1 MRIHPEI
8 WYALSPRW
16 RGLCWLICSG
26 LMLLCAIGAQLHIQ
40 HQQLTT
46 QQAQQM
52 QDAALNAR
60 LWAAVRK
67 LPPAEDT
74 PSTVAPP
81 PFSPLEFNTAEMQM
95 VRWQPASAGGELVV
109 DAVWPQIPA
118 LFSTL
123 ARRDVA
129 VVRFSLQPE
138 QQKLRLTLQLERQNA
153 G

>member
-8 WYALSPRW
+8 WYALSPR
-16 RGLCWLICSG
+16 RRSLCWVIGTG
-26 LMLLCAIGAQLHIQ
+26 LMLLCAIGVQLNIQ
-40 HQQLTT
+40 DHQLTT
-46 QQAQQM
+46 QQAQQAR
-52 QDAALNAR
+52 DAALNAR
-60 LWAAVRK
+60 LWTAVRK
-67 LPPAEDT
+67 LSPADNVA
-74 PSTVAPP
+74 STVAAR
-81 PFSPLEFNTAEMQM
+81 PFSPLEFDTGEMQM
-95 VRWQPASAGGELVV
+95 VRWQPGNAGGELVV
-109 DAVWPQIPA
+109 DAVWPQIPR